1 MPLVRELN
9 SGIEKPQALNADV
22 SSALFAV
29 GAIIGL
35 LHLVG
40 IIGFGRG
47 FEMVAVARN
56 LADHGA
62 FADPFD
68 AGATGPTAANPP
80 LYPLLLACM
89 FKILGNPNLVTW
101 VATICNIIV
110 NAVTAALLPQVALV
124 LFDDAFPGVIASV
137 ACLAAMQLMPAWDT
151 GYTVAGLM
159 LFCLFS
165 ASGMNKRNAA
175 GYGALAG
182 LATGVLA
189 LLNPASLL
197 VTLLWIAWLAVPRK
211 SIAVVRYCGAFFAT
225 LCLVMSLWVVRNN
238 VQLGAPVLRTN
249 FGMSVYASNNDCASA
264 SLVEDE
270 RGDCYQRHHPNTSR
284 EEAQL
289 VRTLGE
295 VAYDRKR
302 TADAMTWMATHP
314 DRFRSLTLGRIREFW
329 FPLPGGY
336 PYTTAVVWLITGLS
350 VPGLVLMAWRCE
362 RATYFLLAVLL
373 VYPLMYYVVV
383 TDMRY
388 RYPILWIS
396 ALAAGYAASFCK
408 SRIRSP
414 KPLLM

>member
-1 MPLVRELN
+1 ML
-9 SGIEKPQALNADV
+9 SGLEKPQASNANV
-22 SSALFAV
+22 SSALFTV

-35 LHLVG
+35 LHLIG

-80 LYPLLLACM
+80 LYPLLLASM

-101 VATICNIIV
+101 AATICNIVV
-110 NAVTAALLPQVALV
+110 NAVTAALLPQVAVV
-124 LFDDAFPGVIASV
+124 LFDDAFPGVVASV

-159 LFCLFS
+159 LFCLFA
-165 ASGMNKRNAA
+165 ASGKRNTA
-175 GYGALAG
+175 GRGALAG
-182 LATGVLA
+182 LAAGMLA

-197 VTLLWIAWLAVPRK
+197 VTLPWIAWLLGRRK
-211 SIAVVRYCGAFFAT
+211 SMAVVRYCGAFLAT
-225 LCLVMSLWVVRNN
+225 LCLVVSLWLLRNN

-289 VRTLGE
+289 VRALGE

-302 TADAMTWMATHP
+302 TADAMNWMVSHP
-314 DRFRSLTLGRIREFW
+314 DRFRHLTLGRVREFW
-329 FPLPGGY
+329 FPSSGGH
-336 PYTTAVVWLITGLS
+336 PYTAAVVWLITGLS
-350 VPGLVLMAWRCE
+350 IPGLVLMAWRRE
-362 RATYFLLAVLL
+362 RAIYFLLAVLL

-396 ALAAGYAASFCK
+396 ALAAGYLVAFFKTRLC
-408 SRIRSP
+408 
-414 KPLLM
+414 

>member
-1 MPLVRELN
+1 
-9 SGIEKPQALNADV
+9 
-22 SSALFAV
+22 
-29 GAIIGL
+29 
-35 LHLVG
+35 
-40 IIGFGRG
+40 
-47 FEMVAVARN
+47 MVAVARN

-80 LYPLLLACM
+80 LYPLLLASM

-101 VATICNIIV
+101 VATICNIVV
-110 NAVTAALLPQVALV
+110 NAVTAALLPQVAVV

-137 ACLAAMQLMPAWDT
+137 TCLAAMQLMPAWDT

-165 ASGMNKRNAA
+165 ASGMGKHSAA

-182 LATGVLA
+182 LAAGALA
-189 LLNPASLL
+189 LLNPSSLL
-197 VTLLWIAWLAVPRK
+197 VTPLWIVWLSVPRK
-211 SIAVVRYCGAFFAT
+211 SGAVAKYWGAFLAT
-225 LCLVMSLWVVRNN
+225 LCLVVSVWVLRNN

-284 EEAQL
+284 DEAQL

-302 TADAMTWMATHP
+302 TADAMHWMVSHP
-314 DRFRSLTLGRIREFW
+314 DRFRRLTLGRIREFW
-329 FPLPGGY
+329 FPLPGGH

-350 VPGLVLMAWRCE
+350 IPGLVLMTWRRE
-362 RATYFLLAVLL
+362 RAAYFLLPVLV

-383 TDMRY
+383 ADMRY

-396 ALAAGYAASFCK
+396 ALAAGYLAAFFK
-408 SRIRSP
+408 TRVR
-414 KPLLM
+414 LLM